1 MKGASLGLGR
11 TGAATASH
19 VGGSDDYD
27 LGDWNRTPK
36 VFAGVRVA
44 CPAPEAVD
52 GAEAIIPSV
61 KDGLGDIHTGRDTAI
76 GYGKT
81 KEMDP

>member
-1 MKGASLGLGR
+1 MKVASLGPGR

-27 LGDWNRTPK
+27 LVVWNRTPK
-36 VFAGVRVA
+36 VLASARVA

-52 GAEAIIPSV
+52 GAEAIIPGM
-61 KDGLGDIHTGRDTAI
+61 KDELGDIHTGRDTAI
-76 GYGKT
+76 GKT